1 MTANQKLGYLHRH
14 RKEPGKNQTLKRE
27 SGHEMGTE
35 KRAGDPKK
43 TYWDRLTVRR
53 KKIQTDPQTGE
64 SSFTE
69 TEVYV
74 SIPCALSRSNAQA
87 GEQETIASRTSNEY
101 VIFAD
106 PEIRLL
112 ENDYAIVETEA
123 GEVYEGRT
131 GRTYVA
137 GSHGET
143 VLKIGAGGI
152 VKSFDDLQKAF
163 EKD

>member
-1 MTANQKLGYLHRH
+1 MRWELR
-14 RKEPGKNQTLKRE
+14 RE
-27 SGHEMGTE
+27 QAIL
-35 KRAGDPKK
+35 RK

-131 GRTYVA
+131 GCTYVA

-143 VLKIGAGGI
+143 VLKIER
-152 VKSFDDLQKAF
+152 VV
-163 EKD
+163 